1 MATSSNRSAKTRST
15 SWNNG
20 FFIPSYILEYVCLI
34 KQICTMDLKGLP
46 EVGKI
51 ANKRVTDSEIR
62 RKRISDAKRRM
73 AMKRGESAT
82 SLNRIGDSA
91 KPSRSPMRG
100 GMAKRVV
107 ASQMARKQDSRA
119 KTYFALRKR
128 IKDELEETETTE
140 EAIDAAVSVLE
151 ENVAENPADVVAA
164 VVEVLSDV
172 MDTLPSEGEA
182 GADEEPADD
191 EDFGGEEEEVSDSLR
206 NRRVV
211 RRGGIADSRK
221 RSVVRR
227 RSVADARK
235 RPIARKRGVVA
246 DSRKRAALRRE
257 VLDSLARKRAAQKR
271 IRDARVRRADAT
283 RMGKRVVRRG

>member
-1 MATSSNRSAKTRST
+1 
-15 SWNNG
+15 
-20 FFIPSYILEYVCLI
+20 
-34 KQICTMDLKGLP
+34 MDLKGLT

-91 KPSRSPMRG
+91 KPSRTPMRG
-100 GMAKRVV
+100 GMAKRVA

-211 RRGGIADSRK
+211 RRGVADSRK

-246 DSRKRAALRRE
+246 DSRNRAALRKR
-257 VLDSLARKRAAQKR
+257 VLDALARKRAAQKR

>member
-1 MATSSNRSAKTRST
+1 MATSSNRSVKTRST

-34 KQICTMDLKGLP
+34 KQICTMDLKGLT

-100 GMAKRVV
+100 GMAKRVA

-140 EAIDAAVSVLE
+140 EAIEAAVSVLE
-151 ENVAENPADVVAA
+151 ESVAENPADVVAA

-172 MDTLPSEGEA
+172 MDTLPTEGEA

-246 DSRKRAALRRE
+246 DSRNRAALRRE

>member
-1 MATSSNRSAKTRST
+1 
-15 SWNNG
+15 
-20 FFIPSYILEYVCLI
+20 
-34 KQICTMDLKGLP
+34 MDLKGLT

-73 AMKRGESAT
+73 ALKRGET
-82 SLNRIGDSA
+82 TTGINRIGDSA
-91 KPSRSPMRG
+91 KPSRTPMRG
-100 GMAKRVV
+100 GMAKRVA

-140 EAIDAAVSVLE
+140 EAIDAAVNVLQE
-151 ENVAENPADVVAA
+151 SAPENPADVVAA

-172 MDTLPSEGEA
+172 MDTLPTSDEGA
-182 GADEEPADD
+182 GDDAGDDDYAD
-191 EDFGGEEEEVSDSLR
+191 EDFADEEEEVSDSLR
-206 NRRVV
+206 R
-211 RRGGIADSRK
+211 
-221 RSVVRR
+221 RSVVRSGISDAR
-227 RSVADARK
+227 KRSLVRKRGVADARK

-246 DSRKRAALRRE
+246 DSRKRAELRER
-257 VLDSLARKRAAQKR
+257 VLDALARKRAAQKR
-271 IRDARVRRADAT
+271 IRDARVRKADAT